1 MYGQNP
7 NWLWSNGEPLRH
19 HRHLGRL
26 GSATLRQWEDE
37 EEGKEEEHAIW
48 TREHPAICCYT
59 TNGHGLTQERVQN
72 PWGWDC
78 TESTFGT
85 VHTDLVS
92 IQSQSDTG
100 LDAPEMWID
109 VPPHQPSLGG
119 ADGEESSQHCLGSQ
133 WRSHRTE
140 GHGCVCVHG
149 PSGPGRCCH
158 SLAGSPLFNFGS
170 KLRKTIMVE
179 VEVEIVEEV
188 AYEDTETLEVISEG
202 VYPNY
207 LMETILLHDDQL
219 FAT

>member
-7 NWLWSNGEPLRH
+7 NWLWSSGAPLRH

-37 EEGKEEEHAIW
+37 EEEEGKEEEHAIW

-59 TNGHGLTQERVQN
+59 TDGHGLTQECVQN
-72 PWGWDC
+72 RWAG
-78 TESTFGT
+78 TESPFGP

-92 IQSQSDTG
+92 IQSQSDTRQE
-100 LDAPEMWID
+100 APEMWMD
-109 VPPHQPSLGG
+109 VPPHLPSLGA
-119 ADGEESSQHCLGSQ
+119 ADGEESSQHYLGSH
-133 WRSHRTE
+133 WGSHRTE
-140 GHGCVCVHG
+140 GHGCVCMHG
-149 PSGPGRCCH
+149 PRRYCH
-158 SLAGSPLFNFGS
+158 SWAGSPLFNFGV
-170 KLRKTIMVE
+170 RKTIMVG

-207 LMETILLHDDQL
+207 LMEPILLHDDQL
-219 FAT
+219 SPT

>member
-72 PWGWDC
+72 PWGWAC
-78 TESTFGT
+78 TESTFGP

-158 SLAGSPLFNFGS
+158 SLAGSPLFNFGM
-170 KLRKTIMVE
+170 RKTIMVG

-207 LMETILLHDDQL
+207 LMETILMHDDQL